1 MMDLILEMNHH
12 GRGFGP
18 AEWFWLVVVGMVVL
32 VIAVF
37 VYWQVRQSD
46 GLSRT
51 ERRELDSTE
60 AEILAMLRQTGRP
73 LSQAE
78 IADILTLDADD
89 IGEAAQHLE
98 VRNLIQRQ
106 WSSEQQ
112 TYIIISTGGTVEDQ
126 A

>member
-1 MMDLILEMNHH
+1 MNVILAMNHH

-18 AEWFWLVVVGMVVL
+18 AEWGWLVAAGVVVL
-32 VIAVF
+32 LIAAF
-37 VYWQVRQSD
+37 VYRRVRQPD

-51 ERRELDSTE
+51 ERRDLNPTE

-78 IADILTLDADD
+78 VADTLSMDAADVA
-89 IGEAAQHLE
+89 EAAQHLE
-98 VRNLIQRQ
+98 ARDLIRRQ
-106 WSSEQQ
+106 WSSERQA
-112 TYIIISTGGTVEDQ
+112 YIITP